1 MLLMKEKII
10 KNPEVKIFE
19 DEYLLKIKAVKVASP
34 AEENIFVGEN
44 VTEEVGK
51 DLFDFKPEFF
61 KDEKARQNFIKEF
74 NDKKYTILKNLNEEI
89 EQLKAEAIKE
99 GTKEGYEEG
108 FSRGKAEVLKKF
120 SENVEIIKKSHHQV
134 NIFIQEIVK
143 NSGKD
148 ILKLALSIAEK
159 IIREKI
165 NENDEIVLNTLKF
178 LLKTVP
184 QVNKVIIY
192 LNPIEFERIKK
203 SSEEFAEI
211 LERYKEVKFIDDSRI
226 EKGGVVVETELGN
239 IDGQPGSQLEK
250 LIREFENN

>member
-1 MLLMKEKII
+1 MLLMKAKII
-10 KNPEVKIFE
+10 KNPEVKIFG
-19 DEYLLKIKAVKVASP
+19 DEYLLKVKAVKVASL
-34 AEENIFVGEN
+34 AEERIYTGEN
-44 VTEEVGK
+44 VSEEVKK
-51 DLFDFKPEFF
+51 DLFNFNPGFF
-61 KDEKARQNFIKEF
+61 KDEQARQNFKREF
-74 NDKKYTILKNLNEEI
+74 NDKKNTILKNLCEEI
-89 EQLKAEAIKE
+89 EQLKNKAIKE
-99 GTKEGYEEG
+99 GIKKGYDEG

-120 SENVEIIKKSHHQV
+120 SENVEIIKNSHHQV
-134 NIFIQEIVK
+134 NNFIQEIVK
-143 NSGKD
+143 KSGKD

-165 NENDEIVLNTLKF
+165 NEDDEIVVNSLKF

-184 QVNKVIIY
+184 QVDKIIIY

-211 LERYKEVKFIDDSRI
+211 LERYREVKFIDDSRI

>member
-1 MLLMKEKII
+1 MKTKII
-10 KNPEVKIFE
+10 KNPEVKVFG
-19 DEYLLKIKAVKVASP
+19 DEYLLKVKAVKIASL
-34 AEENIFVGEN
+34 AEEKIYVEEN
-44 VTEEVGK
+44 VSEEAEEDIFNFNPV
-51 DLFDFKPEFF
+51 FF
-61 KDEKARQNFIKEF
+61 KDEQARQNFIREF
-74 NDKKYTILKNLNEEI
+74 NDKKNTILKDLYEET
-89 EQLKAEAIKE
+89 EQLKIEAIEE
-99 GTKEGYEEG
+99 GTKKGYEEG
-108 FSRGKAEVLKKF
+108 FSTGKAEVLEKF
-120 SENVEIIKKSHHQV
+120 SENVEIIKNSHHQV
-134 NIFIQEIVK
+134 NNLIQEIVK

-165 NENDEIVLNTLKF
+165 NENDEIVVNSLKF
-178 LLKTVP
+178 LLKTIP
-184 QVNKVIIY
+184 QVNKIIIY

-250 LIREFENN
+250 LVREFENN